1 MPWGI
6 DPKHCIILW
15 SLEIAL
21 GFDEL
26 ARFSARVIVDARL
39 GGQDVEV
46 GTREQGKTYLAA
58 RERGSSSLVRIGRLS
73 ILSLFACGGGDLIP
87 RLLAGDTSL
96 ALFSGL
102 LSLSLSLS
110 LPSLL
115 GERTYTGSYPSRLGD
130 LPLVLTL

>member
-1 MPWGI
+1 MGHR
-6 DPKHCIILW
+6 PKHGIILW

-26 ARFSARVIVDARL
+26 ARFSARVIVDASL

-96 ALFSGL
+96 ALFIGL
-102 LSLSLSLS
+102 LSLSLS